1 MKKKNITIS
10 LLPQEE
16 YRLEEVCKLLKI
28 SRGDLLRIVSEFIYK
43 KAIKKEDWP
52 LRGFPDKYHITS
64 EALGII
70 TNTCYKDIDYAVMD
84 EFYKGDKDN
93 G

>member
-10 LLPQEE
+10 MLPREAD
-16 YRLEEVCKLLKI
+16 RLDEVCDLLKV
-28 SRGDLLRIVSEFIYK
+28 SRTDLLRIVSEFIYK

-52 LRGFPDKYHITS
+52 LLGFTDKYHVTS

-84 EFYKGDKDN
+84 NFYKGDKDN

>member
-1 MKKKNITIS
+1 MKKKNITIR

-16 YRLEEVCKLLKI
+16 HRLEEVCDFLKI
-28 SRGDLLRIVSEFIYK
+28 SKTDLIRIVSEFLYK

-52 LRGFPDKYHITS
+52 LRGFTDKYHITA

>member
-1 MKKKNITIS
+1 MKKQQIHIRM
-10 LLPQEE
+10 LPRE
-16 YRLEEVCKLLKI
+16 RDRFEEVCEHLKI
-28 SRGDLLRIVSEFIYK
+28 SKTDLVRILVDYLYQKE
-43 KAIKKEDWP
+43 IKKKEFP
-52 LRGFPDKYHITS
+52 LLGFTSKYHITS